1 MGPEQGE
8 RLRDRRLELLVGNLL
23 RFGVL
28 VASVVVL
35 LGGALYLVKWGPTAP
50 NYEVFH
56 GEPAELRSVSGIVR
70 QTLDLRARAAI
81 QLGLLLLIATPV
93 LRVAVSMVAFA
104 LERDKLYTAVAA
116 VVLVGLLY
124 SLFGVHP

>member
-1 MGPEQGE
+1 M
-8 RLRDRRLELLVGNLL
+8 LVGNLL

-28 VASVVVL
+28 TASAVVF
-35 LGGALYLVKWGPTAP
+35 LGGVLYLARWGMTPP
-50 NYEVFH
+50 KYEIFQ
-56 GEPAELRSVSGIVR
+56 GEPEELRSVTGIVR
-70 QTLDLRARAAI
+70 QMLALRARAAI
-81 QLGLLLLIATPV
+81 QFGLLLLIATPV

-116 VVLVGLLY
+116 VVLAGLLY